1 MSNLKTY
8 AESEGLMPFGDDYF
22 FGDLKGYSSALFVN
36 PAGKQLTVN
45 TCISDAE
52 QQEKLQNFLQSSDV
66 KAKYHI
72 YQYSIEPEKLHFQWG
87 SFGKHYTFEDIPAFI
102 AWFFPLL
109 KEYGSSGIHICP
121 ECGKEILPLSGHW
134 YMTAHNR
141 AVHYIHS
148 ACRGSLMQKEQQA
161 SSLFRKNKLP
171 TYKAGFLWAL
181 LFSLP
186 GTILWSLLVTKSD
199 ATPCIG
205 IFIGLLGWL
214 GYTLAPGR
222 RGGFKLL
229 LLTASTLLSL
239 FVGTGITVL
248 VCTISGQAVDTVP
261 FAAYTFIGFI
271 LGVVILLLLQLVAFM
286 FRDKKM
292 TGVIDLE

>member
-8 AESEGLMPFGDDYF
+8 AESEGLMPFGEDYF
-22 FGDLKGYSSALFVN
+22 FGNLRGYSSALFVN

-45 TCISDAE
+45 TCISDKE
-52 QQEKLQNFLQSSDV
+52 QQEKLQNFLQTSDV

-72 YQYSIEPEKLHFQWG
+72 NQYSIEPEKLHFQWC
-87 SFGKHYTFEDIPAFI
+87 SFGEKYSFEDISAFI
-102 AWFFPLL
+102 SWFYPQL
-109 KEYGSSGIHICP
+109 KEYGASGIHVCP

-134 YMTAHNR
+134 YMMAHNR
-141 AVHYIHS
+141 TVHYIHS

-161 SSLFRKNKLP
+161 TSCFRKNKIP

-199 ATPCIG
+199 AAPCIG
-205 IFIGLLGWL
+205 IFIGVLAWL

-222 RGGFKLL
+222 RGAATLPLL
-229 LLTASTLLSL
+229 FASALLNLLA
-239 FVGTGITVL
+239 GTGIAGL
-248 VCTISGQAVDTVP
+248 VCAISGQAVDTVQLS
-261 FAAYTFIGFI
+261 AYTFIGFI
-271 LGVVILLLLQLVAFM
+271 LGVVILLLLQLVAFL
-286 FRDKKM
+286 FRDKEM

>member
-1 MSNLKTY
+1 MSDLKIY

-22 FGDLKGYSSALFVN
+22 FGNLKGYSSALFVN

-52 QQEKLQNFLQSSDV
+52 QQEKLQKFLQTSDV

-72 YQYSIEPEKLHFQWG
+72 NQYSIEPKKLHFQWCP
-87 SFGKHYTFEDIPAFI
+87 FGEKYSFEDISAFI

-109 KEYGSSGIHICP
+109 KEFGASEIHTCP
-121 ECGKEILPLSGHW
+121 ECGTEILPTSGHW
-134 YMTAHNR
+134 YMTARNR
-141 AVHYIHS
+141 DVHYIHS

-161 SSLFRKNKLP
+161 SSLFQKNKLP

-181 LFSLP
+181 LFALP

-199 ATPCIG
+199 AAPCIG
-205 IFIGLLGWL
+205 IFIGVLAWL

-222 RGGFKLL
+222 RGAATLPLL
-229 LLTASTLLSL
+229 FASALLNLLA
-239 FVGTGITVL
+239 GTGITVL

-286 FRDKKM
+286 FRDKEL

>member
-22 FGDLKGYSSALFVN
+22 FGNLKGYSSALFVN

-45 TCISDAE
+45 TCISDEE
-52 QQEKLQNFLQSSDV
+52 QQEKLQNFLQTFDV
-66 KAKYHI
+66 KANYHI
-72 YQYSIEPEKLHFQWG
+72 YQYSIESEKLHFQWG
-87 SFGKHYTFEDIPAFI
+87 SCGEPYSFEDIPAFI

-109 KEYGSSGIHICP
+109 KEYGASGIHTCP
-121 ECGKEILPLSGHW
+121 ECGAEILPTSGHW

-141 AVHYIHS
+141 SAHYIHS

-161 SSLFRKNKLP
+161 SSLFRRKKLP

-199 ATPCIG
+199 AAPCIG
-205 IFIGLLGWL
+205 IFIGLLAWL
-214 GYTLAPGR
+214 GYTIAPGR
-222 RGGFKLL
+222 RGAAKLPL
-229 LLTASTLLSL
+229 LFASTLIELI
-239 FVGTGITVL
+239 VGTGIAGL
-248 VCTISGQAVDTVP
+248 VCTISGQEVDTVQL
-261 FAAYTFIGFI
+261 AAYTFIGFI
-271 LGVVILLLLQLVAFM
+271 LGVVILLAMQLVAFM
-286 FRDKKM
+286 FRDKEM